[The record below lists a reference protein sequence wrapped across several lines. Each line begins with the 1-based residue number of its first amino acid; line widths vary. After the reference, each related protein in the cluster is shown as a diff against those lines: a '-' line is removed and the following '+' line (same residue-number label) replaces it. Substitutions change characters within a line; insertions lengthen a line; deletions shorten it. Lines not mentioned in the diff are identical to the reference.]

1 MGEEGLIH
9 LHSYCCIEHFFFKM
23 VENTSAFDSESSSGS
38 FNNTGGWGVVSNHGS
53 DTASVNTQYL
63 DELGLLILDGAESSN
78 AEEIEDESELTIP
91 GTYSLPTDVGTIEQ
105 SESGFQGR
113 RSRVKEL
120 VLYGLLATTFSY
132 LLYERSFYRSSTRK
146 LRDELRQTRIEMEET
161 IQRMESKNRENIFH
175 SDDEEYFTILDNC
188 WIKAQTKWC
197 DASVPTDAF
206 SFPLLFGEKIGEVG
220 NIIAEKFK
228 EAVKEV
234 PGSASK
240 EFKVAAEAMNQASEA
255 FMNDYKDAKIFVSS
269 ASDEIGKAFK
279 RTAIKMTEIMDNP
292 LSYFD
297 FEPSSN

>member
-1 MGEEGLIH
+1 M
-9 LHSYCCIEHFFFKM
+9 
-23 VENTSAFDSESSSGS
+23 
-38 FNNTGGWGVVSNHGS
+38 SNHGS
-53 DTASVNTQYL
+53 DVSVNTQYL
-63 DELGLLILDGAESSN
+63 DELGLLILDGAESN
-78 AEEIEDESELTIP
+78 NTEEIEDESELTIP
-91 GTYSLPTDVGTIEQ
+91 GTYSLPTDIGTIEQ

-113 RSRVKEL
+113 RRSRVKEM
-120 VLYGLLATTFSY
+120 VMYGLLATTFSY

-146 LRDELRQTRIEMEET
+146 LQDELRQTRIEMEET
-161 IQRMESKNRENIFH
+161 IQRMENKNRENIFH
-175 SDDEEYFTILDNC
+175 SDDDAEYFTILDNC

-206 SFPLLFGEKIGEVG
+206 SLPLLFGEKIGEAG

-228 EAVKEV
+228 EAVREV
-234 PGSASK
+234 PGTASK
-240 EFKVAAEAMNQASEA
+240 EYKVAAEAMNQASEA
-255 FMNDYKDAKIFVSS
+255 FMNDYKDAKRFVSF